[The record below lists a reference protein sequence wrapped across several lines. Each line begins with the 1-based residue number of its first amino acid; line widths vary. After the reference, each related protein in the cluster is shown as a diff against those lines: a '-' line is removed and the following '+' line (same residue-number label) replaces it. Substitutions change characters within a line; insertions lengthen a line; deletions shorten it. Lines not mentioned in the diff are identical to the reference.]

1 MVNRSQTSS
10 VNGSPT
16 VQLADDYEWTTIDYV
31 QSPLAFIIGSLHALP
46 SDTDGPFCA
55 SNATA
60 LRFYILEGFQATES
74 EEDDTDVQ
82 LTSALAYYTAGT
94 YLDEVGT
101 KCQTSITETLSIDYW
116 VALLA
121 TNEKTGIA
129 NLFTAIPINL
139 LYNAGYMW
147 VDAINYIYFT

>member
-1 MVNRSQTSS
+1 MSS
-10 VNGSPT
+10 PASGPK
-16 VQLADDYEWTTIDYV
+16 VQLAENYEWSTIDYV

-46 SDTDGPFCA
+46 SDTDGPFCS

-60 LRFYILEGFQATES
+60 LRFNILEGFDATES
-74 EEDDTDVQ
+74 EEDDTDVK

-101 KCQTSITETLSIDYW
+101 LCQTSITTTLNTDYW
-116 VALLA
+116 VALFA
-121 TNEKTGIA
+121 TNENTGIA
-129 NLFTAIPINL
+129 NIFTAIPINL

-147 VDAINYIYFT
+147 VDAINYVYYTVETVP